1 VFKKNIIF
9 NENMLTKCV
18 QLLVLT
24 CVLDGTRALDEADR
38 VRDLPGLQF
47 EVAFDTY
54 AGYLDGGQI
63 PTFGDAK
70 QYVFYWWGCGQS

>member
-1 VFKKNIIF
+1 
-9 NENMLTKCV
+9 
-18 QLLVLT
+18 
-24 CVLDGTRALDEADR
+24 
-38 VRDLPGLQF
+38 LPGLQF